1 MYAASVSNRRLLDV
15 RDEDEDEDVD
25 EDVDDEL
32 VLRGGSKSD

>member
-1 MYAASVSNRRLLDV
+1 VSNRRLLDV